1 MQAIKKVT
9 SSVVAILKDNIDTG
23 QLVPR
28 TALKAT
34 DHNVNY
40 ADRLFYG
47 TRYLAS
53 GAPNPDFP
61 LNDPAHQN
69 AEILVTGENF
79 GCGSSWEHAAWALK
93 DYGFKVVIAKSF
105 NSIFYMNALNN
116 GLLPLTLSSA
126 QCEQLATLPADAQIT
141 VDLAAKIVQVSHQQ
155 WPFEIE
161 TLWQEHLLKGID
173 DITFT
178 ESYQAEIERFESRK

>member
-9 SSVVAILKDNIDTG
+9 SPTVAILKDNIDTG

-34 DHNVNY
+34 DDNVNY

-47 TRYLAS
+47 ARYLAS

-61 LNDPAHQN
+61 LNDPAHQ
-69 AEILVTGENF
+69 AAQILVTGENF
-79 GCGSSWEHAAWALK
+79 GCGSSWEHAAWALR
-93 DYGFKVVIAKSF
+93 DYGFKVIIAKSF

-116 GLLPLTLSSA
+116 GLLPLTLPVA
-126 QCEQLATLPADAQIT
+126 QWEQLAALPADVQVT
-141 VDLAAKIVQVSHQQ
+141 VDLAAKTVQLGQQQ

-161 TLWQEHLLKGID
+161 TLWQERLLKGID

-178 ESYQAEIERFESRK
+178 EGYQADIERFEAQK